1 MIRSALTWSL
11 LIVIVASL
19 AVPGPARAAKVA
31 PVEANSSSQDLY
43 VPDGK
48 GGFRLATVEEKLEA
62 IESPSAHGS
71 GKTSFIDIKRY
82 DLGLYTLLVFG
93 SLYLFIQYKVWPM
106 VAVGLKKREASIE
119 GARDEA
125 QKDRQAAEQR
135 LNEAKRQL
143 DEAAD
148 RAKGILDAAHK
159 QAEAATARAKEEA
172 SKASEAAREQSRREI
187 EAAKEAAR
195 QELYQEAVQLAS
207 MLSAKTIRRQLSPED
222 HARLLDESLAELK
235 TGVTRA

>member
-1 MIRSALTWSL
+1 MFRSVVTWSL
-11 LIVIVASL
+11 VIVVVASL
-19 AVPGPARAAKVA
+19 AVAGPARAAKVA
-31 PVEANSSSQDLY
+31 PDSAKSSAQDLY

-48 GGFRLATVEEKLEA
+48 GGFRLATAEEKLEA
-62 IESPSAHGS
+62 IESPTAHNS

-93 SLYLFIQYKVWPM
+93 LLYLFIQYKVWPK
-106 VAVGLKKREASIE
+106 VAEGLKKREASIQ

-135 LNEAKRQL
+135 LAEAKLQL
-143 DEAAD
+143 DQAAD
-148 RAKGILDAAHK
+148 RAKGILDAAQK
-159 QAEAATARAKEEA
+159 QADAATARAKEEA
-172 SKASEAAREQSRREI
+172 AKTAEAAREQSRREI

-207 MLSAKTIRRQLSPED
+207 MLSAKTIRRQLTTED

-235 TGVTRA
+235 TGITRA